1 MFIKLSEG
9 VYGYKGKNNPYMM
22 QFGNIGV
29 LSYGKCW
36 RLYKGSGSDKELLA
50 VFVTVDD
57 GNRCYNMSRC
67 EGHKIWSEDAAF
79 NAAEK
84 IIQNYENFF

>member
-1 MFIKLSEG
+1 MFVKLSEN
-9 VYGYKGKNNPYMM
+9 VYGYKRGNNPYMM
-22 QFGNIGV
+22 QFGDIGV
-29 LSYGKCW
+29 LGYGKCW
-36 RLYKGSGSDKELLA
+36 RLYKGRGSDKELLA

-67 EGHKIWSEDAAF
+67 EGHKIWSNDAAF
-79 NAAEK
+79 NAAEE